1 MEIWKEIKGY
11 EGLYEVSSEGRVK
24 SLDRYVIS
32 SRCISWRKGVMLKP
46 SKNQC
51 GYYSVSLCKDA
62 VQKLFRV
69 SRLVAQ
75 AFIPNPNNKPEVDH
89 INGDRLDNRV
99 ENLRWA
105 TKKENMNNPVTH
117 IKMYDR
123 RHSDETKQKMRDKAL
138 GRIFTKEHCEN
149 ISKGKKGK
157 TTWMKGKRHTEES
170 KEKNR
175 QAHIGKTP
183 WNKGLHIT
191 KLS

>member
-11 EGLYEVSSEGRVK
+11 EGLYEVSSEGRVR
-24 SLDRYVIS
+24 SLDRWVVS
-32 SRCISWRKGVMLKP
+32 SRCTSWRKGVMLKP
-46 SKNQC
+46 SIIM
-51 GYYSVSLCKDA
+51 GYYSVNLCKDS
-62 VQKLFRV
+62 VQKGFRI

-75 AFIPNPNNKPEVDH
+75 TFIPNPDNKPEVDH

-99 ENLRWA
+99 ENLRWV
-105 TKKENMNNPVTH
+105 TPKENMNNPVTH

-123 RHSDETKQKMRDKAL
+123 RHSDETKQKIRDKVL
-138 GRIFTKEHCEN
+138 GRIFTKQHCEN
-149 ISKGKKGK
+149 ISKSKKGK
-157 TTWMKGKRHTEES
+157 TSGMKGKHHNEES